1 MGNKFSKPKVE
12 PYDKFKDVEL
22 IEFMK
27 SIIIKIYDMI
37 PLSNEELMTI
47 ELLDNESL
55 IEIIQHYDENNV
67 CFIQQLFQE
76 VKEKY
81 NERIKEE

>member
-1 MGNKFSKPKVE
+1 MGNKFSKSKVE
-12 PYDKFKDVEL
+12 PDDKIKDVEL

-27 SIIIKIYDMI
+27 NIIIKIYDMK

-47 ELLDNESL
+47 ESLDNESL
-55 IEIIQHYDENNV
+55 IEIIQHYNENNV
-67 CFIQQLFQE
+67 CFIHQLFQE

-81 NERIKEE
+81 NEKIKE